1 MNIEDVM
8 SRLKELG
15 TEQTKKTLRK
25 YGATDPFYGVKIG
38 DLKKYLVKEV
48 KKDQNLA
55 LALFDTGNSDA
66 QYLAGLSIQP
76 KLVTKEQLQHWGEK
90 SHWSAISEAIVASV
104 AAESPFALELAREWL
119 TSTDELIENTGWCC
133 YGKYI
138 SIAPNDQIDYKE
150 VANLLKSVKET
161 IHHSPKGVRYCMNQ
175 FVIYVGVHYS
185 PLLAEAQKVAEEI
198 GEITGSFG
206 DVSCNVPLAS
216 KAIQKT
222 LDSGRNGLKKKRAVC

>member
-1 MNIEDVM
+1 MNIEQVM
-8 SRLKELG
+8 SRLEELG

-25 YGATDPFYGVKIG
+25 YGATEPFYGVKIG

-66 QYLAGLSIQP
+66 QYLAGLSIRP
-76 KLVTKEQLQHWGEK
+76 KQLTKEQLQDWAKK

-104 AAESPFALELAREWL
+104 AAESPFAVELAQEWL
-119 TSTDELIENTGWCC
+119 KSTDELIEDTGWCC

-138 SIAPNDQIDYKE
+138 SIAPNDQIDYEE
-150 VANLLKSVKET
+150 VANLLNIVKET
-161 IHHSPKGVRYCMNQ
+161 IHHSPKSVRYCMNQ
-175 FVIYVGVHYS
+175 FVIYVGAHYL
-185 PLLAEAQKVAEEI
+185 PLLDEAQKTAEAI
-198 GEITGSFG
+198 GVVTGSFG
-206 DVSCNVPLAS
+206 DISCNIPLAS
-216 KAIQKT
+216 DAIHKS